1 MEDTPT
7 DINRR
12 IADRVRELRAGLA
25 LSLEGLSER
34 SGVSRSML
42 SLIER
47 GESSPTAVV
56 LEKVASALGVTL
68 ALFFDRG
75 AESTGDVSCPLVR
88 REDQPVWQDPESGYV
103 RRNVSPPGIPQP
115 MRIVEVRFPPGGRVA
130 FETSVRDRRVFQQV
144 WLLDGTIEVTIG
156 EERHQLRPGDCLAME
171 LDRPTMFFN
180 PSRKAAR
187 YAVVV
192 VEEPL
197 PKR

>member
-1 MEDTPT
+1 MKDAPT

-12 IADRVRELRAGLA
+12 IADRVRELRTGLA

-68 ALFFDRG
+68 AMFFDRAASVETPSG
-75 AESTGDVSCPLVR
+75 PLAR
-88 REDQPVWQDPESGYV
+88 RKDQPEWQDPESGYV
-103 RRNVSPPGIPQP
+103 RRNVSPQGMNQP

-130 FETSVRDRRVFQQV
+130 FDTASRDRRVFQQV
-144 WLLDGTIEVTIG
+144 WLLDGAIEVTIG

-192 VEEPL
+192 AEEPF
-197 PKR
+197 PRR